1 MGGLDNERLR
11 RYLVY
16 MQASISNRDTLVRV
30 PVDLHRRVKIRA
42 AKEGLSLREIVK
54 RLLEQWLSRKAA

>member
-11 RYLVY
+11 RYFVY
-16 MQASISNRDTLVRV
+16 MQSSTGNRDTLVRV
-30 PVDLHRRVKIRA
+30 PADLHRRVKIRA
-42 AKEGLSLREIVK
+42 AKEGLSLREIMK